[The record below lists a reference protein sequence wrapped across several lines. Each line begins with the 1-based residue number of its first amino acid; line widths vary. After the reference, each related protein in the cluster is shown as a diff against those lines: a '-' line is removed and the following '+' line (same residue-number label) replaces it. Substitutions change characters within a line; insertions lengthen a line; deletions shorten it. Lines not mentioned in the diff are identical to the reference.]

1 MMRIKEILSF
11 VVWGTRSSFKNPTQW
26 QPLRSRSNPPGS
38 PFLKGGIFRAFL
50 LPPLWKRGEGEIF
63 GGSGATIHVAKFV
76 FRTQALL
83 WTCVLWSAV
92 HGSYGAELK
101 PEKNHLEVAIAATG
115 PLYLPVI
122 LANEAG
128 YFSKRGVTVNLS
140 TLSATA
146 SAQALLSG
154 QVDIYQGGTAT
165 IHANVAGS
173 DLIYI
178 AASVD
183 RSTLVLFGQKGIT
196 SFDQLRG
203 KSVATTSVGA
213 FGEIAIRKTA
223 KERGMEVGKD
233 LKLLYHK
240 GPPDALSTFLVGNA
254 DGLIVTPP
262 QTEIA
267 RGKGFPVIIDYYEK
281 GLKIIGPG
289 TGVARSF
296 AQKNPTTL
304 KIFLMGYLDG
314 VKRALDDP
322 GYAKNVLAQS
332 SKITDQKLIDDSYNE
347 GVKVWNKDMTVD
359 PEAIK
364 VVLEQSTISKAAELD
379 VKRFY
384 DNTLIREVN
393 REYASKLFPGQVK
406 W

>member
-1 MMRIKEILSF
+1 MPMQHTKCFFAMAIVFALARFIATAHAGE
-11 VVWGTRSSFKNPTQW
+11 
-26 QPLRSRSNPPGS
+26 PGD
-38 PFLKGGIFRAFL
+38 
-50 LPPLWKRGEGEIF
+50 
-63 GGSGATIHVAKFV
+63 
-76 FRTQALL
+76 
-83 WTCVLWSAV
+83 
-92 HGSYGAELK
+92 LK
-101 PEKNHLEVAIAATG
+101 PEKTKLEVAIAATG
-115 PLYLPVI
+115 PLYLPVL

-128 YFSKRGVTVNLS
+128 YFTKRGLTVNLS

-154 QVDIYQGGTAT
+154 QVDVYQGGTAT

-183 RSTLVLFGQKGIT
+183 RSTLVLFGQKGLT
-196 SFDQLRG
+196 TFDALRG

-213 FGEIAIRKTA
+213 FGEIAMRKTA
-223 KERGMEVGKD
+223 RERGMEIGKD
-233 LKLLYHK
+233 IKLLYHK

-254 DGLIVTPP
+254 DGVIITPP
-262 QTEIA
+262 QTDMA
-267 RGKGFPVIIDYYEK
+267 RSKGFPVIIDFFEK

-296 AQKNPTTL
+296 VQKNPNTL

-314 VKRALDDP
+314 IKRSIDDP
-322 GYAKNVLAQS
+322 AYAQRVLAHS
-332 SKITDQKLIDDSYNE
+332 SKITDAKLLEDSYRE

-364 VVLEQSTISKAAELD
+364 LVLEQSTVAKAADLD
-379 VKRFY
+379 PKRFY

-393 REYASKLFPGQVK
+393 RDYASKLFPGQVK
-406 W
+406 

>member
-1 MMRIKEILSF
+1 MRRMKELFCVQVILY
-11 VVWGTRSSFKNPTQW
+11 
-26 QPLRSRSNPPGS
+26 
-38 PFLKGGIFRAFL
+38 
-50 LPPLWKRGEGEIF
+50 
-63 GGSGATIHVAKFV
+63 
-76 FRTQALL
+76 
-83 WTCVLWSAV
+83 TCTLWSTV
-92 HGSYGAELK
+92 HGSHVAAYGAELK
-101 PEKNHLEVAIAATG
+101 AEKNRLEVAIAATG

-128 YFSKRGVTVNLS
+128 YFSKRGLIVNLS

-262 QTEIA
+262 QTEMA

-289 TGVARSF
+289 TGVARSLF
-296 AQKNPTTL
+296 QKNPNTL

-314 VKRALDDP
+314 VKRSLDDP
-322 GYAKNVLAQS
+322 AYARNVLAQS
-332 SKITDQKLIDDSYNE
+332 SKMTDQKLIDESYNE

-364 VVLEQSTISKAAELD
+364 VVLEQSTIPKTAELD

-393 REYASKLFPGQVK
+393 RDYASKLFPSQVK

>member
-1 MMRIKEILSF
+1 MLSRKKTLF
-11 VVWGTRSSFKNPTQW
+11 IGFLAIALGLSGLSRGTHAAQ
-26 QPLRSRSNPPGS
+26 
-38 PFLKGGIFRAFL
+38 
-50 LPPLWKRGEGEIF
+50 
-63 GGSGATIHVAKFV
+63 SGD
-76 FRTQALL
+76 
-83 WTCVLWSAV
+83 
-92 HGSYGAELK
+92 LK
-101 PEKNHLEVAIAATG
+101 PEKNKLEVAVAATG
-115 PLYLPVI
+115 PLYLPVL

-128 YFSKRGVTVNLS
+128 YFNKRGLTVNIS

-165 IHANVAGS
+165 IHANVGGS

-183 RSTLVLFGQKGIT
+183 RSTLVLFGQKGLT
-196 SFDQLRG
+196 SFESLRG

-213 FGEIAIRKTA
+213 FGEIAMRKTA
-223 KERGMEVGKD
+223 KERGMEIGKD
-233 LKLLYHK
+233 IKLLYHK

-254 DGLIVTPP
+254 DGVIITPP
-262 QTEIA
+262 QTDMA
-267 RGKGFPVIIDYYEK
+267 RSKGFPVIVDFYEK

-296 AQKNPTTL
+296 VQKNPNTL

-314 VKRALDDP
+314 VKRCLDDP
-322 GYAKNVLAQS
+322 AYAQKVLAQT
-332 SKITDQKLIDDSYNE
+332 SKISDAKLLEDTYRD

-359 PEAIK
+359 PEAIRL
-364 VVLEQSTISKAAELD
+364 VLDFSSNPKAAELD
-379 VKRFY
+379 PKRFY

-393 REYASKLFPGQVK
+393 RDYASKLFPGQVK
-406 W
+406 

>member
-1 MMRIKEILSF
+1 MLNKLTIFFIASILAASLPG
-11 VVWGTRSSFKNPTQW
+11 VLPGKAHAADGGD
-26 QPLRSRSNPPGS
+26 LR
-38 PFLKGGIFRAFL
+38 
-50 LPPLWKRGEGEIF
+50 
-63 GGSGATIHVAKFV
+63 
-76 FRTQALL
+76 
-83 WTCVLWSAV
+83 
-92 HGSYGAELK
+92 
-101 PEKNHLEVAIAATG
+101 PEKNQLAVAIAATG
-115 PLYLPVI
+115 PLYLPVL

-128 YFSKRGVTVNLS
+128 YFARRGLTVNLS

-146 SAQALLSG
+146 SAQALVSG
-154 QVDIYQGGTAT
+154 QIDVYQGGTAT

-183 RSTLVLFGQKGIT
+183 RSTLVLFGQKNLT
-196 SFDQLRG
+196 SFDALRG

-213 FGEIAIRKTA
+213 FGEIAMRKTA
-223 KERGMEVGKD
+223 KEHGMEIGKD
-233 LKLLYHK
+233 IKLLYHK

-254 DGLIVTPP
+254 DGVIITPP
-262 QTEIA
+262 QTDIA
-267 RGKGFPVIIDYYEK
+267 RSKGFPVIIDFFER

-296 AQKNPTTL
+296 MQKHPNTL

-314 VKRALDDP
+314 VKRSLEDP
-322 GYAKNVLAQS
+322 AYAQKILAQT
-332 SKITDQKLIDDSYNE
+332 SKLTDPKLLERSYRE

-364 VVLEQSTISKAAELD
+364 LVLEQSTVAKAAALD
-379 VKRFY
+379 PKRFY

-393 REYASKLFPGQVK
+393 RDYASKLFPGEVK
-406 W
+406 

>member
-1 MMRIKEILSF
+1 MQWTRIISAFSACCLLLLSSL
-11 VVWGTRSSFKNPTQW
+11 VAAPPSRGAQSLD
-26 QPLRSRSNPPGS
+26 LR
-38 PFLKGGIFRAFL
+38 
-50 LPPLWKRGEGEIF
+50 
-63 GGSGATIHVAKFV
+63 
-76 FRTQALL
+76 
-83 WTCVLWSAV
+83 
-92 HGSYGAELK
+92 
-101 PEKNHLEVAIAATG
+101 PEKNRLEVAIAATG
-115 PLYLPVI
+115 PLYLPII

-183 RSTLVLFGQKGIT
+183 RSTLVLFGQKGVT
-196 SFDQLRG
+196 TFENLRG

-213 FGEIAIRKTA
+213 FGEIAMRKTA
-223 KERGMEVGKD
+223 KEHGMEIGKD
-233 LKLLYHK
+233 IKLLYHK

-254 DGLIVTPP
+254 DGVIITPP
-262 QTEIA
+262 QTEMA
-267 RGKGFPVIIDYYEK
+267 RSKGFPVIIDFYEK

-289 TGVARSF
+289 TGVARAF
-296 AQKNPTTL
+296 MQKNPNTL

-314 VKRALDDP
+314 VKRCLDDP
-322 GYAKNVLAQS
+322 VYAQKILAQT
-332 SKITDQKLIDDSYNE
+332 SKITDGKLLENSYRD

-364 VVLEQSTISKAAELD
+364 LVLEQSTVAKAAELD
-379 VKRFY
+379 PKRFF

-393 REYASKLFPGQVK
+393 RDYGSKLFPGQMK
-406 W
+406 